1 MRKEARD
8 ATWNALTEGRWQDFG
23 RGVAVLAKQNLE
35 VAKSELWFAGMMA
48 WGAVTTPIRI
58 FTHDIPEFINAGK
71 ERKEGKDRFWDV
83 LFTSTN
89 LMGDVAGTYGMTK
102 PVGLVGN
109 ANSWL
114 SRNLLGRDLPT
125 IAPRFLPYYFRDMLN
140 GGVNR
145 NLINNLVENTYSAPS
160 QIFANFL
167 KFQNTYQQPSTVT
180 TTIDWKP
187 GTPGRP
193 SVVKQAVDPIESAWY
208 RKLWGHPNSRYSPA
222 NTEDMVSRLF
232 YGDLERYLNFVN
244 TIDANIPQNTTV
256 VMRGS
261 AVNGYKWVNG
271 RPFDGGNIPS
281 DIDLI
286 LIGREPMK
294 LWTNGK
300 NVYLGNQTPFAS
312 SEVPKGI
319 SSAPSLYD
327 LILELEK
334 QSGRGVNFVGMS
346 KVLYEFRNL
355 AQGMPD
361 ITVLEK

>member
-1 MRKEARD
+1 
-8 ATWNALTEGRWQDFG
+8 
-23 RGVAVLAKQNLE
+23 
-35 VAKSELWFAGMMA
+35 
-48 WGAVTTPIRI
+48 
-58 FTHDIPEFINAGK
+58 
-71 ERKEGKDRFWDV
+71 
-83 LFTSTN
+83 
-89 LMGDVAGTYGMTK
+89 
-102 PVGLVGN
+102 
-109 ANSWL
+109 
-114 SRNLLGRDLPT
+114 
-125 IAPRFLPYYFRDMLN
+125 
-140 GGVNR
+140 
-145 NLINNLVENTYSAPS
+145 
-160 QIFANFL
+160 
-167 KFQNTYQQPSTVT
+167 
-180 TTIDWKP
+180 
-187 GTPGRP
+187 
-193 SVVKQAVDPIESAWY
+193 
-208 RKLWGHPNSRYSPA
+208 
-222 NTEDMVSRLF
+222 
-232 YGDLERYLNFVN
+232 VN